1 MQAATGNT
9 ATTTQAVINDLTRT
23 INQGYDNWLSR
34 TKVLEQEFSNFN
46 AKLAGTFGQ
55 TQMAIRSLNVEL
67 AVATPRVTG
76 LGGSLTDVTNIQQG
90 IAESLNTNVI
100 TLGETVGE
108 LYAAEIGRAH
118 V

>member
-55 TQMAIRSLNVEL
+55 TQNGHQKSKC
-67 AVATPRVTG
+67 
-76 LGGSLTDVTNIQQG
+76 
-90 IAESLNTNVI
+90 
-100 TLGETVGE
+100 
-108 LYAAEIGRAH
+108 
-118 V
+118 